1 MRLKIDLEAAFEKM
15 AKKAIGV
22 SAKTKHSRRKKVIKV
37 QKLNGY
43 SLLRFRKECLANEMQ
58 LSANFFNSLDFLV
71 LFDQAKS
78 TCNIFNVSY
87 LTCDG

>member
-1 MRLKIDLEAAFEKM
+1 M
-15 AKKAIGV
+15 AKKTIEV
-22 SAKTKHSRRKKVIKV
+22 SVRTKHSRRKRMIKV
-37 QKLNGY
+37 QKLNGC
-43 SLLRFRKECLANEMQ
+43 SLLRFRKECLANEKQ
-58 LSANFFNSLDFLV
+58 FSANFFKSLDFLV